1 MNNNAC
7 NEIYCEGNVLNA
19 LEEGKQLSI
28 CTTFMCRHCKFP
40 PICIARCL
48 VRMYYVLHHSKTM
61 TQACM
66 HLGTH
71 EHPCKGVKMWFSNI
85 TIFKKAMSKEQIQL
99 LFIPNQNYYH
109 LLILLQLL
117 K

>member
-1 MNNNAC
+1 MKNNAC
-7 NEIYCEGNVLNA
+7 NEIYWKGMVKNV

-28 CTTFMCRHCKFP
+28 CTTFMSRRCKFP

-48 VRMYYVLHHSKTM
+48 VKMYYVLHHSKTM
-61 TQACM
+61 TQACI

-71 EHPCKGVKMWFSNI
+71 EHPCKGVKMWSLNI
-85 TIFKKAMSKEQIQL
+85 TIFKKAMPKEQIEL
-99 LFIPNQNYYH
+99 LLILNKNYYH
-109 LLILLQLL
+109 LLILLQLF